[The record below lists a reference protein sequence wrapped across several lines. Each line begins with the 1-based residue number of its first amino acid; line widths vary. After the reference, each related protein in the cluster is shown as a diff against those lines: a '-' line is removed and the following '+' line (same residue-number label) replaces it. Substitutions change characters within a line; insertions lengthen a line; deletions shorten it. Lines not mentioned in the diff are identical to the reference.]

1 MFFPESNVWD
11 EKTLEQ
17 HVHEHNSNAN
27 SKGEV
32 EVVQTVSEKQ
42 EFMDVDAE
50 IGLSFMGIAINMFF
64 HQTKVD
70 LNHLLPDGQVKVSGS
85 AGFMKDKVETNKQV
99 GFVSRLDV
107 LLNPDSR

>member
-50 IGLSFMGIAINMFF
+50 IGLSFMGIAINIDQHIMIYIFF
-64 HQTKVD
+64 T
-70 LNHLLPDGQVKVSGS
+70 
-85 AGFMKDKVETNKQV
+85 TI
-99 GFVSRLDV
+99 
-107 LLNPDSR
+107 